1 MRDPKSLAIVTLGL
15 TTAFLAGAVCFR
27 AGPAEA
33 QQAPGGGTYANQT
46 VNSNNRFIAA
56 TGSVGSGM
64 SVLWLVDTEGKR
76 VLVYGTNNLGKDIE
90 FRAARNVEWDLK
102 LDFLNDESQYQV
114 EDLKRLAEKQRNPA
128 APAPK
133 EGGGP
138 GTQNEGGK

>member
-15 TTAFLAGAVCFR
+15 ATSFLAGAALFR

-33 QQAPGGGTYANQT
+33 QQAPAGSYGGGT
-46 VNSNNRFIAA
+46 VSSNNRFIAA

-102 LDFLNDESQYQV
+102 LDFLNDDSQYQV
-114 EDLKRLAEKQRNPA
+114 EDLKRLAEKQKAPPA
-128 APAPK
+128 LPGKDGAGGAPH
-133 EGGGP
+133 
-138 GTQNEGGK
+138 EGGK